1 MSLFDLLFLRPHCKK
16 NPSIPL
22 SCQGSWPALTGAG
35 QLLLEGADSLKT
47 QVGGLRLSQFLPQ
60 VRSFLFLF
68 WSRAFMASLYLYVI
82 NDYSERLAV
91 FF

>member
-1 MSLFDLLFLRPHCKK
+1 LLVNESVRFTLSSPALQEKSLD
-16 NPSIPL
+16 PSIL
-22 SCQGSWPALTGAG
+22 SG